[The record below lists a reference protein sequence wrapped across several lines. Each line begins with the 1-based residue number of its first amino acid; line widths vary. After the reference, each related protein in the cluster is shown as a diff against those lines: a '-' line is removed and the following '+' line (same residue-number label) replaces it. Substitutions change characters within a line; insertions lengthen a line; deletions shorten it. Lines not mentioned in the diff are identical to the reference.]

1 MRFLLPEIFSLLYQ
15 PSYERTPTMGKQKEK
30 NAKSCPK
37 SPKVLPLPKLLS
49 CQIRTG
55 QHVCGNEKCNRKSK
69 RNSLSRPERQ
79 KKLPSFPSPPCLRGL
94 LVREKFYSHRIQ
106 ICSSHLLLSKR
117 RKDIRALY
125 ASKSVQRS
133 ECD

>member
-15 PSYERTPTMGKQKEK
+15 PRTSERLPWVNRKKRTPSH
-30 NAKSCPK
+30 APK
-37 SPKVLPLPKLLS
+37 AWILPLPKLLS

-69 RNSLSRPERQ
+69 RNSLSRPERR

-117 RKDIRALY
+117 RKDGHSGFIRKQIGA
-125 ASKSVQRS
+125 AAGM
-133 ECD
+133 